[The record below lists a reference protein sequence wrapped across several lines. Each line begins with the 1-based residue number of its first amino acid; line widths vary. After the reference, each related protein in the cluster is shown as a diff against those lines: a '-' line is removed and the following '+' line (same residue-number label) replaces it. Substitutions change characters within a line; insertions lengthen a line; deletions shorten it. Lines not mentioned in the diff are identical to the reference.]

1 MVYNSNS
8 HATVLTFPP
17 KKEVKIM
24 LLLHS
29 GKSTKNTPRIIYKNA
44 CLYKIIIV

>member
-1 MVYNSNS
+1 MVYNNNS

-17 KKEVKIM
+17 QKEVKIM
-24 LLLHS
+24 LLHS